1 MPRGPAMGALTLG
14 RAAFLLAVLG
24 LLLLPWHGLE
34 RGVAEVEGWPGGTA
48 APLVALLLTGA
59 RWWLWPVALLLAL
72 AVPPLLRGR
81 AEGAVLAL
89 AGAGIIVWVFLMG
102 EAIGLRG
109 LEWRWLAPILG
120 DPPPQPALGWGAL
133 VVLAGATGLLAA
145 GLAARGAF
153 GADAFIAFLVAGS
166 ALLLLVFVFWPLAT
180 ILTAAIYDG
189 DRIAPDALAA
199 RLTAP
204 EAWSLACV
212 TTHQGCGVVWNT
224 LLLATLTAVIST
236 AIGLFFALLAV
247 RGGLRRTA
255 PLFRALTILPLITPP
270 FVVAMA
276 LIVLF
281 GRTGIVTTFLWDW
294 FDIPR
299 SRWIYGLP
307 GVLLAQVL
315 AQAPIAFLLLDG
327 ALRAISPSLEEAAS
341 TMGARRF
348 KVFRTVTWPLLR
360 PALAAAFLLGFV
372 ESLADFGNPLV
383 LGGDFDVLSTR
394 IFFAIAGARHDPGR
408 AAALALLLLALTFG
422 AFALQALW
430 LGKRRYTTVT
440 GKGDSGLPAPLPRG
454 LKIACA
460 AVVWPWMAFTA
471 AVYGIILVGAFVHDI
486 GRGDMAFT
494 WRHIVTAF
502 ELEWLDGPVLR
513 GAAWDSLL
521 TTIQVAAL
529 AAPLTAALGIL
540 LAWLIARQTFKG
552 RRTLEFMTML
562 SFAIPGT
569 VVGVSYVMA
578 FNVPP
583 IELTG
588 TALILIICFVFRN
601 LPVGVRGGLAAL
613 SQIDRS
619 LDEASAT
626 MGAGAVD
633 TLRRVVL
640 PLMRPAIITALAYS
654 FVTAM
659 TAVSAVIFL
668 VSARYNLAT
677 VYIIGRVEAGEMA
690 LAIAYSTV
698 LILVMLTVVLGI
710 ERIVGRA
717 QLGRR
722 VEAEARLRPDASGPV
737 TAAPIRAG
745 A

>member
-1 MPRGPAMGALTLG
+1 MGATALG
-14 RAAFLLAVLG
+14 RAALACAALG

-34 RGVAEVEGWPGGTA
+34 GGLSDLGTWPGGAA
-48 APLVALLLTGA
+48 APLIALLLGGA
-59 RWWLWPVALLLAL
+59 RWWLWPVAILLILA
-72 AVPPLLRGR
+72 AVPLLRGR
-81 AEGAVLAL
+81 APAL
-89 AGAGIIVWVFLMG
+89 PLVVAGAGILLWVGLMG
-102 EAIGLRG
+102 RAIGLQG
-109 LEWRWLAPILG
+109 LELQWLAPLLG
-120 DPPPQPALGWGAL
+120 SPPAQPALGWGAL
-133 VVLAGATGLLAA
+133 LVLAGATGLLSA

-153 GADAFIAFLVAGS
+153 GADAFVAFLVTGS
-166 ALLLLVFVFWPLAT
+166 ALLLALFVFIPLVT
-180 ILTAAIYDG
+180 ILAAAAFEG
-189 DRIAPDALAA
+189 GRFAPDAMAA
-199 RLTAP
+199 RLAAP

-224 LLLATLTAVIST
+224 LLLASLTGVIST
-236 AIGLFFALLAV
+236 ALGLFFALLAV
-247 RGGLRRTA
+247 RGGVRAA
-255 PLFRALTILPLITPP
+255 PVFRAMTILPLITPP

-281 GRTGIVTTFLWDW
+281 GRTGIVTTALWDW

-307 GVLLAQVL
+307 GVLMAQVL
-315 AQAPIAFLLLDG
+315 AQAPVAFLLLDG
-327 ALRAISPSLEEAAS
+327 AMRAISPSLEEAAS

-348 KVFRTVTWPLLR
+348 AVFRTVTWPLLK

-408 AAALALLLLALTFG
+408 AAALAILLLALTFG

-430 LGKRRYTTVT
+430 LGRRRYTTVT
-440 GKGDSGLPAPLPRG
+440 GKGDSGIPAPLPRG
-454 LKIACA
+454 LKIGASL
-460 AVVWPWMAFTA
+460 VVWPWMVFTA
-471 AVYGIILVGAFVHDI
+471 LVYGIILVGGFVHDI
-486 GRGDMAFT
+486 GRGDLTFT
-494 WRHIVTAF
+494 WRHILTAF
-502 ELEWLDGPVLR
+502 EVEWQDGIALR
-513 GAAWDSLL
+513 GSAWDSLL
-521 TTIQVAAL
+521 TTVEVAAIS
-529 AAPLTAALGIL
+529 APITAGLGIL
-540 LAWLIARQTFKG
+540 LAWLIARQDFRG
-552 RRTLEFMTML
+552 RRTLEFVTML

-569 VVGVSYVMA
+569 VVGVAYVMA

-588 TALILIICFVFRN
+588 TALILILCFVFRN

-613 SQIDRS
+613 AQIDRS

-626 MGAGAVD
+626 MGAGALD

-640 PLMRPAIITALAYS
+640 PLLRPAIVTALAFS
-654 FVTAM
+654 FVHAM

-668 VSARYNLAT
+668 VSARHNLAT
-677 VYIIGRVEAGEMA
+677 VYIVGRVEAGEMA

-698 LILVMLTVVLGI
+698 LIVIMLAVVLGI
-710 ERIVGRA
+710 EKLVGRA
-717 QLGRR
+717 RIGRR
-722 VEAEARLRPDASGPV
+722 ATAETRMPNA
-737 TAAPIRAG
+737 AAPATPVRAG

>member
-1 MPRGPAMGALTLG
+1 VSPLTLG
-14 RAAFLLAVLG
+14 RAAILCAALG
-24 LLLLPWHGLE
+24 LVLLPWHGLE
-34 RGVAEVEGWPGGTA
+34 GGLLAASGWPGGPA
-48 APLVALLLTGA
+48 APLAVLLATGA
-59 RWWLWPVALLLAL
+59 RPWLWPVALLLVL
-72 AVPPLLRGR
+72 AAAVLLRGR
-81 AEGAVLAL
+81 APGGILAL
-89 AGAGIIVWVFLMG
+89 AGLCVLAWVFLTG
-102 EAIGLRG
+102 QAIGLDG
-109 LEWRWLAPILG
+109 LRWGWLAPLLG
-120 DPPPQPALGWGAL
+120 APPPQPALGWGAL
-133 VVLAGATGLLAA
+133 LVLVGAVGLLAA

-153 GADAFIAFLVAGS
+153 GADAFIAFLVTGS
-166 ALLLLVFVFWPLAT
+166 AALLLLFVFGPLAT
-180 ILTAAIYDG
+180 VLSAAVYDG
-189 DRIAPDALAA
+189 ERFAPEALAA

-224 LLLATLTAVIST
+224 TLLATLTGLIST
-236 AIGLFFALLAV
+236 ALGLFFALLAV
-247 RGGLRRTA
+247 RGGVRAA
-255 PLFRALTILPLITPP
+255 PLFRAMTILPLITPP

-281 GRTGIVTTFLWDW
+281 GRTGIVTAFLWEW

-327 ALRAISPSLEEAAS
+327 ALRAIAPSLEEAAS
-341 TMGARRF
+341 TMGAGRF
-348 KVFRTVTWPLLR
+348 RVFRTVTWPLLK

-430 LGKRRYTTVT
+430 LGRRRYTTVT

-454 LKIACA
+454 LRIGASL
-460 AVVWPWMAFTA
+460 VVWPWMAFTA
-471 AVYGIILVGAFVHDI
+471 VVYGIILVGGFVHDI
-486 GRGDMAFT
+486 GRGDMNFT
-494 WRHIVTAF
+494 WRHILTAF
-502 ELEWLDGPVLR
+502 EVEWREGPAFR
-513 GAAWDSLL
+513 GAAWDSLF
-521 TTIQVAAL
+521 TTIEVAAV
-529 AAPLTAALGIL
+529 AAPLTAGLGIL
-540 LAWLIARQTFKG
+540 LAWLIARQSFRG
-552 RRTLEFMTML
+552 RRTLEFATML

-583 IELTG
+583 VELTG
-588 TALILIICFVFRN
+588 TATILILCFVFRN

-613 SQIDRS
+613 AQIDRS

-626 MGAGAVD
+626 MGAGALD

-640 PLMRPAIITALAYS
+640 PLLRPAIVTALAFS
-654 FVTAM
+654 FVHAM

-668 VSARYNLAT
+668 VSARHNLAT
-677 VYIIGRVEAGEMA
+677 VYIVGRVEAGEMA

-698 LILVMLTVVLGI
+698 LIAIMLAVVLGI
-710 ERIVGRA
+710 ERLVGRA
-717 QLGRR
+717 RIGRR
-722 VEAEARLRPDASGPV
+722 PVAAPAPGGPV
-737 TAAPIRAG
+737 ATPVRAG

>member
-1 MPRGPAMGALTLG
+1 LGALSLG
-14 RAAFLLAVLG
+14 RAALLCAALG
-24 LLLLPWHGLE
+24 ALLLPWHGLE
-34 RGVAEVEGWPGGTA
+34 NGLADLRAWPGGAA
-48 APLVALLLTGA
+48 APLASLLLTGT

-72 AVPPLLRGR
+72 AALPLLRGR
-81 AEGAVLAL
+81 AAGGVLLL
-89 AGAGIIVWVFLMG
+89 AGAGVLAWVFLVG
-102 EAIGLRG
+102 HAIGLRG
-109 LEWRWLAPILG
+109 LQWEWLAPLLG
-120 DPPPQPALGWGAL
+120 AAAPQPALGWGAL
-133 VVLAGATGLLAA
+133 LVLAGATALFSA

-166 ALLLLVFVFWPLAT
+166 ALLLLVFVFAPLAT
-180 ILTAAIYDG
+180 MLGAAVVEDG
-189 DRIAPDALAA
+189 RFAPAALVT
-199 RLTAP
+199 RVTAP

-224 LLLATLTAVIST
+224 LLLATLTGVLST

-247 RGGLRRTA
+247 RGGMRAA
-255 PLFRALTILPLITPP
+255 PLFRAMTILPLITPP

-281 GRTGIVTTFLWDW
+281 GRTGIVTTALWDW

-307 GVLLAQVL
+307 GVLLAQLL

-327 ALRAISPSLEEAAS
+327 ALRAIAPSLEEAAS
-341 TMGARRF
+341 TMGARRMQ
-348 KVFRTVTWPLLR
+348 VFRTVTWPLLK

-440 GKGDSGLPAPLPRG
+440 GKGDSGIAAPLPKG
-454 LKIACA
+454 LALSA
-460 AVVWPWMAFTA
+460 GLVVWPWMAFTA
-471 AVYGIILVGAFVHDI
+471 AVYGIILVGGFVHDI
-486 GRGDMAFT
+486 GRGDLTFT
-494 WRHIVTAF
+494 WRHILTAF
-502 ELEWLDGPVLR
+502 SVEWQDGPAFR
-513 GAAWDSLL
+513 GAAWDSLF
-521 TTIQVAAL
+521 TTIEVAAI
-529 AAPLTAALGIL
+529 AAPLTAGLGIL
-540 LAWLIARQTFKG
+540 LAWLIARQSFTG
-552 RRTLEFMTML
+552 RRTLEFATML

-583 IELTG
+583 VELTG
-588 TALILIICFVFRN
+588 TAMILILCFVFRN

-613 SQIDRS
+613 AQIDKS

-626 MGAGAVD
+626 MGAGALD

-640 PLMRPAIITALAYS
+640 PLLRPAIVTALAFS
-654 FVTAM
+654 FVHAM

-668 VSARYNLAT
+668 VSAQHNLAT
-677 VYIIGRVEAGEMA
+677 VYIVGRVEAGEMA

-698 LILVMLTVVLGI
+698 LIFVMLAVVLGI
-710 ERIVGRA
+710 ERLVGRA
-717 QLGRR
+717 RLGRR
-722 VEAEARLRPDASGPV
+722 PG
-737 TAAPIRAG
+737 APMRAG

>member
-1 MPRGPAMGALTLG
+1 VGALG
-14 RAAFLLAVLG
+14 VARAALLCAALG
-24 LLLLPWHGLE
+24 LVLPWHGLE
-34 RGVAEVEGWPGGTA
+34 DGLAGLAAWPEGEA
-48 APLVALLLTGA
+48 APLPALLLGGA
-59 RWWLWPVALLLAL
+59 RWWLWPVVLLLAL
-72 AVPPLLRGR
+72 VAPGLIGRRVQARLL
-81 AEGAVLAL
+81 LL
-89 AGAGIIVWVFLMG
+89 AGAGILGLVFAMG

-109 LEWRWLAPILG
+109 LEWPFLAPLLG
-120 DPPPQPALGWGAL
+120 APPPQPALGWGAL
-133 VVLAGATGLLAA
+133 LVLGGATGLLSA

-153 GADAFIAFLVAGS
+153 RADAFIALLVVGS
-166 ALLLLVFVFWPLAT
+166 ALLLAVFVFAPLVT
-180 ILTAAIYDG
+180 ILTASLYEDH
-189 DRIAPDALAA
+189 RVSPAA
-199 RLTAP
+199 FIRRVTAP

-212 TTHQGCGVVWNT
+212 ATHEGCGVVWNT
-224 LLLATLTAVIST
+224 LLLATLTGIIST

-247 RGGLRRTA
+247 RGGVRAA
-255 PLFRALTILPLITPP
+255 PIFRAMTILPLITPP

-281 GRTGIVTTFLWDW
+281 GRTGIVTAFLWEW

-327 ALRAISPSLEEAAS
+327 ALRAISPSQEEAAS
-341 TMGARRF
+341 TMGATRF
-348 KVFRTVTWPLLR
+348 QIFRTVTWPLLK
-360 PALAAAFLLGFV
+360 PALAASALLAFV

-430 LGKRRYTTVT
+430 LGRRRYTTVT

-454 LKIACA
+454 LKLGASLVA
-460 AVVWPWMAFTA
+460 WPWIAFTA
-471 AVYGIILVGAFVHDI
+471 VVYAIILVGGFVHDI
-486 GRGDMAFT
+486 GRGEMTFT
-494 WRHIVTAF
+494 WRHIITAF
-502 ELEWLDGPVLR
+502 EIEMEGGLAFR
-513 GAAWDSLL
+513 GAAWDSLF
-521 TTIQVAAL
+521 TTIEVAAV
-529 AAPLTAALGIL
+529 AAPLTAGLGIL
-540 LAWLIARQTFKG
+540 LAWLIARQDFRG

-569 VVGVSYVMA
+569 VVGVAYVMS

-588 TALILIICFVFRN
+588 TALILVLCFVFRN
-601 LPVGVRGGLAAL
+601 LPVGVRGGIAAL
-613 SQIDRS
+613 AQIDRS

-626 MGAGAVD
+626 MGAGAFD

-640 PLMRPAIITALAYS
+640 PLLRPAIVTALAFS
-654 FVTAM
+654 FVHAM

-668 VSARYNLAT
+668 VSARHNLAT
-677 VYIIGRVEAGEMA
+677 VYIVGRVEAGEMA

-698 LILVMLTVVLGI
+698 LIVIMLAVVLGI
-710 ERIVGRA
+710 EKIVGRA
-717 QLGRR
+717 QIARR
-722 VEAEARLRPDASGPV
+722 A
-737 TAAPIRAG
+737 AAPAAAPVRAG

>member
-1 MPRGPAMGALTLG
+1 LGALSLARASLLCAALG
-14 RAAFLLAVLG
+14 
-24 LLLLPWHGLE
+24 LLLPWHGLE
-34 RGVAEVEGWPGGTA
+34 GGIAEFAGWPGGPA
-48 APLVALLLTGA
+48 APLPALLLTGA
-59 RWWLWPVALLLAL
+59 RWWLWPVPALLAIAALPVLGGRAPGGILAL
-72 AVPPLLRGR
+72 S
-81 AEGAVLAL
+81 
-89 AGAGIIVWVFLMG
+89 GAGILAWVFLMG

-109 LEWRWLAPILG
+109 LEWHWLAPLLG
-120 DPPPQPALGWGAL
+120 SPPPQPSLGWGAL
-133 VVLAGATGLLAA
+133 LVMAGAA
-145 GLAARGAF
+145 GLLSAGFAARGAF
-153 GADAFIAFLVAGS
+153 RADAFVALLVTGS
-166 ALLLLVFVFWPLAT
+166 ALLLLIFVFAPLVT
-180 ILTAAIYDG
+180 ILTAALYQDG
-189 DRIAPDALAA
+189 RIAPAALVA
-199 RLTAP
+199 RVTAP
-204 EAWSLACV
+204 EAWSLACLASRE
-212 TTHQGCGVVWNT
+212 GCGVVWNT
-224 LLLATLTAVIST
+224 LLLATLTATIST

-247 RGGLRRTA
+247 RGGVRAA
-255 PLFRALTILPLITPP
+255 PLFRAMTILPLITPP

-299 SRWIYGLP
+299 TRWIYGLP

-327 ALRAISPSLEEAAS
+327 ALRAISPSLEEASA

-348 KVFRTVTWPLLR
+348 TIFRTVTWPLLK

-430 LGKRRYTTVT
+430 LGRRRYTTVT
-440 GKGDSGLPAPLPRG
+440 GKGDSGLPAPLPKG
-454 LKIACA
+454 LKLGASL
-460 AVVWPWMAFTA
+460 VVWPWMIFTA
-471 AVYGIILVGAFVHDI
+471 LVYGIILVGGFVHDI
-486 GRGDMAFT
+486 GRGDMTFT
-494 WRHIVTAF
+494 WRHLVTAF
-502 ELEWLDGPVLR
+502 EVEWQGGPALR

-521 TTIQVAAL
+521 TTIEVAAV
-529 AAPLTAALGIL
+529 AAPLTAGLGVL
-540 LAWLIARQTFKG
+540 LAWLIARQDFRG
-552 RRTLEFMTML
+552 RRLLEFMTML

-569 VVGVSYVMA
+569 VVGVAYVMA

-583 IELTG
+583 LELTG
-588 TALILIICFVFRN
+588 TALILILCFVFRN
-601 LPVGVRGGLAAL
+601 LPVGVRGGIAAL
-613 SQIDRS
+613 AQIDRS

-626 MGAGAVD
+626 MGAGALD

-640 PLMRPAIITALAYS
+640 PLMRPAIITALAFS
-654 FVTAM
+654 FVHAM

-668 VSARYNLAT
+668 VSARHNLAT
-677 VYIIGRVEAGEMA
+677 VYIVGRVEAGEMA

-698 LILVMLTVVLGI
+698 LIVIMLAVVLGI
-710 ERIVGRA
+710 EKLVGRA
-717 QLGRR
+717 QIGRR
-722 VEAEARLRPDASGPV
+722 A
-737 TAAPIRAG
+737 AAPSPRGAPAAAPMRAG

>member
-1 MPRGPAMGALTLG
+1 LGALSLA
-14 RAAFLLAVLG
+14 RAALLCAALG
-24 LLLLPWHGLE
+24 LLLPWHGLE
-34 RGVAEVEGWPGGTA
+34 GGLAGFATWPGGEA
-48 APLVALLLTGA
+48 APLPALLLSGA
-59 RWWLWPVALLLAL
+59 RWWLWPVPALLVLAAL
-72 AVPPLLRGR
+72 PVLGGR
-81 AEGAVLAL
+81 ARGGTLLL
-89 AGAGIIVWVFLMG
+89 AGAGILAWVFLMG

-109 LEWRWLAPILG
+109 LEWQFLAPFLG
-120 DPPPQPALGWGAL
+120 EPPPQPALGWGAL
-133 VVLAGATGLLAA
+133 LVLVGATGLFAA

-153 GADAFIAFLVAGS
+153 RADAFIAFLVAGS
-166 ALLLLVFVFWPLAT
+166 GLLLFLFVFAPLTT
-180 ILTAAIYDG
+180 ILTAAVYEG
-189 DRIAPDALAA
+189 ETFAPGALVA
-199 RLTAP
+199 RVTAP
-204 EAWSLACV
+204 EAWSLACLA
-212 TTHQGCGVVWNT
+212 THEGCGVVWNT
-224 LLLATLTAVIST
+224 LLLATLTATLST

-247 RGGLRRTA
+247 RGGVRAA
-255 PLFRALTILPLITPP
+255 PVFRAMTILPLITPP

-315 AQAPIAFLLLDG
+315 AQAPIGFLLLDG
-327 ALRAISPSLEEAAS
+327 ALRAISPSLEEASA

-348 KVFRTVTWPLLR
+348 TIFRTVTWPLLK

-430 LGKRRYTTVT
+430 LGRRRYTTVT
-440 GKGDSGLPAPLPRG
+440 GKGDSGLPAPLPKG
-454 LKIACA
+454 LKLGASL
-460 AVVWPWMAFTA
+460 VVWPWMVFTA
-471 AVYGIILVGAFVHDI
+471 LVYGIILVGGFVHDI
-486 GRGDMAFT
+486 GRGDMSFT
-494 WRHIVTAF
+494 WRHLVTAF
-502 ELEWLDGPVLR
+502 EVEWQGGPALR
-513 GAAWDSLL
+513 GAAWDSLI
-521 TTIQVAAL
+521 TTVEVAAI
-529 AAPLTAALGIL
+529 AAPITAGLGVL
-540 LAWLIARQTFKG
+540 LAWLIARQDFRG
-552 RRTLEFMTML
+552 RRLLEFMTML

-588 TALILIICFVFRN
+588 TALILILCFVFRN
-601 LPVGVRGGLAAL
+601 LPVGVRGGIAAL
-613 SQIDRS
+613 AQIDKS

-626 MGAGAVD
+626 MGAGALD

-640 PLMRPAIITALAYS
+640 PLMRPAIITALAFS
-654 FVTAM
+654 FVHAM

-668 VSARYNLAT
+668 VSARHNLAT
-677 VYIIGRVEAGEMA
+677 VYIVGRVEAGEMA

-698 LILVMLTVVLGI
+698 LIVIMLAVVLGI
-710 ERIVGRA
+710 EKVVGRA
-717 QLGRR
+717 QIGRR
-722 VEAEARLRPDASGPV
+722 AGTSAAR
-737 TAAPIRAG
+737 AAPATAPVRAG

>member
-1 MPRGPAMGALTLG
+1 LGALSLG
-14 RAAFLLAVLG
+14 RAALLCAALG
-24 LLLLPWHGLE
+24 VLLLPWHGLE
-34 RGVAEVEGWPGGTA
+34 GGLVELAAWPGGAA
-48 APLVALLLTGA
+48 APLILLLLDGT
-59 RWWLWPVALLLAL
+59 RWWLWPVVVLLAAAAL
-72 AVPPLLRGR
+72 PLLRGR
-81 AEGAVLAL
+81 APARALIL
-89 AGAGIIVWVFLMG
+89 AGAGILVWVFALG
-102 EAIGLRG
+102 HAIGLRG
-109 LEWRWLAPILG
+109 LEWGWLAPLLG
-120 DPPPQPALGWGAL
+120 DAPPQPALGWGAL
-133 VVLAGATGLLAA
+133 LLVAGATGLLAA
-145 GLAARGAF
+145 GLATRGAF

-166 ALLLLVFVFWPLAT
+166 ALLLLLFVFAPLVT
-180 ILTAAIYDG
+180 ILTAAIYEG
-189 DRIAPDALAA
+189 ERFAPDALAA

-224 LLLATLTAVIST
+224 LLLATLTGVIST
-236 AIGLFFALLAV
+236 GIGLFFALLGV
-247 RGGLRRTA
+247 RGGVRAA
-255 PLFRALTILPLITPP
+255 PIFRAMSILPLITPP

-281 GRTGIVTTFLWDW
+281 GRTGIVTTALWEW

-315 AQAPIAFLLLDG
+315 AQAPIAFLLIEG
-327 ALRAISPSLEEAAS
+327 ALRSISPSLEEAAS

-348 KVFRTVTWPLLR
+348 TVFRTVTWPLLK

-430 LGKRRYTTVT
+430 LGRRRYTTVT

-454 LKIACA
+454 LKVA
-460 AVVWPWMAFTA
+460 ASIVVWPWMAFTA
-471 AVYGIILVGAFVHDI
+471 LVYGIILVGGFVHDI
-486 GRGDMAFT
+486 GRGDMSFT
-494 WRHIVTAF
+494 WRHIITAF
-502 ELEWLDGPVLR
+502 EVEWQDGMALR

-521 TTIQVAAL
+521 TTIQVAAV
-529 AAPLTAALGIL
+529 AAPFTAGLGIL
-540 LAWLIARQTFKG
+540 LAWLIARQDFRG
-552 RRTLEFMTML
+552 RRTLEFMTMI

-569 VVGVSYVMA
+569 VVGVSYVLA

-613 SQIDRS
+613 AQIDRS

-626 MGAGAVD
+626 MGAGAFD

-640 PLMRPAIITALAYS
+640 PLLRPAIVTALAYS
-654 FVTAM
+654 FVQAM

-668 VSARYNLAT
+668 VSARHNLAT
-677 VYIIGRVEAGEMA
+677 VYIVGRVEAGEMA

-698 LILVMLTVVLGI
+698 LIVIMLAVVLGI
-710 ERIVGRA
+710 ERLVGRA

-722 VEAEARLRPDASGPV
+722 VTATPAAVASPMDGPV
-737 TAAPIRAG
+737 RAG

>member
-1 MPRGPAMGALTLG
+1 MGALTAG
-14 RAAFLLAVLG
+14 RAALLCAALG

-34 RGVAEVEGWPGGTA
+34 GGLAALAAWPGGDA
-48 APLVALLLTGA
+48 APLILLLLGGA

-72 AVPPLLRGR
+72 AALPLLRGR
-81 AEGAVLAL
+81 AQGALLVL
-89 AGAGIIVWVFLMG
+89 AGAGILVWVLAMG
-102 EAIGLRG
+102 HAIGLRG
-109 LEWRWLAPILG
+109 LEWTWLAPLLG
-120 DPPPQPALGWGAL
+120 APPPQPSLGWGAL
-133 VVLAGATGLLAA
+133 LLLAGATGLLAA

-153 GADAFIAFLVAGS
+153 GADAFIAFLVTGS
-166 ALLLLVFVFWPLAT
+166 ALLLLLFVFGPLVN
-180 ILTAAIYDG
+180 ILTAAVYDG
-189 DRIAPDALAA
+189 DRFAPDALAA

-204 EAWSLACV
+204 EAWSLACLA
-212 TTHQGCGVVWNT
+212 THQGCGVVWNT
-224 LLLATLTAVIST
+224 LVLATLTGVIST
-236 AIGLFFALLAV
+236 ALGLFFALLAV
-247 RGGLRRTA
+247 RGGVRAA
-255 PLFRALTILPLITPP
+255 PVFRAMSILPLITPP

-281 GRTGIVTTFLWDW
+281 GRTGIVTTAMWEW

-315 AQAPIAFLLLDG
+315 AQAPIAFLLLEG
-327 ALRAISPSLEEAAS
+327 AMRAISPSLEEAAS

-348 KVFRTVTWPLLR
+348 TVFRTVTWPLLK

-430 LGKRRYTTVT
+430 LGRRRYTTVT

-454 LKIACA
+454 LKLGASL
-460 AVVWPWMAFTA
+460 VVWPWMAFTVL
-471 AVYGIILVGAFVHDI
+471 VYGVILVGGFVHDI
-486 GRGDMAFT
+486 GRGDMSFT
-494 WRHIVTAF
+494 WRHILTAF
-502 ELEWLDGPVLR
+502 EVEWQDGMALR
-513 GAAWDSLL
+513 GSAWDSLL
-521 TTIQVAAL
+521 TTIQVAAV
-529 AAPLTAALGIL
+529 AAPFTAGLGIL
-540 LAWLIARQTFKG
+540 LAWLIARQDFRG
-552 RRTLEFMTML
+552 RRTLEFMTMV

-588 TALILIICFVFRN
+588 TALILILCFVFRN

-613 SQIDRS
+613 AQIDRS

-626 MGAGAVD
+626 MGAGAFD

-640 PLMRPAIITALAYS
+640 PLLRPAIVTALAYS
-654 FVTAM
+654 FVQAM

-668 VSARYNLAT
+668 VSARHNLAT
-677 VYIIGRVEAGEMA
+677 VYIVGRVEAGEMA

-698 LILVMLTVVLGI
+698 LIVIMLAVVLGI
-710 ERIVGRA
+710 ERLVGRA
-717 QLGRR
+717 QVGRR
-722 VEAEARLRPDASGPV
+722 
-737 TAAPIRAG
+737 AAVPAPPGSAAVATPIRAG

>member
-1 MPRGPAMGALTLG
+1 MGALTLG
-14 RAAFLLAVLG
+14 RAALLCAAIGFLLA
-24 LLLLPWHGLE
+24 PWHGLE
-34 RGVAEVEGWPGGTA
+34 NGALAAWPRGA
-48 APLVALLLTGA
+48 ASPLVALLLDGS
-59 RWWLWPVALLLAL
+59 RWWLWPVALLLA
-72 AVPPLLRGR
+72 AVSPALLRGR
-81 AEGAVLAL
+81 APGLLLTV
-89 AGAGIIVWVFLMG
+89 AGAGVVAWIFLMG
-102 EAIGLRG
+102 HAIGLRG
-109 LEWRWLAPILG
+109 LAWEGLAPLLG
-120 DPPPQPALGWGAL
+120 APPAQPSLGWGAL
-133 VVLAGATGLLAA
+133 LVLAGGVALFSA
-145 GLAARGAF
+145 GLAARGSF
-153 GADAFIAFLVAGS
+153 GADAFVSFLVCGS
-166 ALLLLVFVFWPLAT
+166 AFLLLLFVFIPLVT
-180 ILTAAIYDG
+180 ILSAAIYEDG
-189 DRIAPDALAA
+189 RFAPEAMAA

-212 TTHQGCGVVWNT
+212 TTHAGCGVVWNT
-224 LLLATLTAVIST
+224 LLLATLTGVIST
-236 AIGLFFALLAV
+236 LLGLGFALLAV
-247 RGGLRRTA
+247 RGNVRGA
-255 PLFRALTILPLITPP
+255 VAFRAMTILPLITPP
-270 FVVAMA
+270 FVVSLA

-281 GRTGIVTTFLWDW
+281 GRTGIVTGFLWEH

-315 AQAPIAFLLLDG
+315 AQAPVAFMLLDG

-341 TMGARRF
+341 TMGAKRF
-348 KVFRTVTWPLLR
+348 KVFRSVTWPLLK

-440 GKGDSGLPAPLPRG
+440 GKGDSGLPAPLPKG
-454 LKIACA
+454 LKLGCSI
-460 AVVWPWMAFTA
+460 VVWPWMAFTA
-471 AVYGIILVGAFVHDI
+471 VVYGIILVGGFVRDI
-486 GRGDMAFT
+486 GRGDMEFT
-494 WRHIVTAF
+494 WRHFLTGF
-502 ELEWLDGPVLR
+502 EVEWHNGLDFR
-513 GAAWDSLL
+513 GSAWDSLF
-521 TTIQVAAL
+521 TTIEVAAI
-529 AAPLTAALGIL
+529 AAPLTAGLGIL
-540 LAWLIARQTFKG
+540 LAWLIARQSFKG
-552 RRTLEFMTML
+552 RGTLEFMTML

-583 IELTG
+583 VELTG

-613 SQIDRS
+613 AQIDKS

-626 MGAGAVD
+626 MGGGALS

-640 PLMRPAIITALAYS
+640 PLLRPAIVASLAFS
-654 FVTAM
+654 FVHAM

-668 VSARYNLAT
+668 VSAQHNLAT
-677 VYIIGRVEAGEMA
+677 VYIVGRVEAGEMA

-698 LILVMLTVVLGI
+698 LIVIMLAVVLGI
-710 ERIVGRA
+710 EKLVGRA
-717 QLGRR
+717 QIGRR
-722 VEAEARLRPDASGPV
+722 
-737 TAAPIRAG
+737 AATPTTMHAG

>member
-1 MPRGPAMGALTLG
+1 MSPLTLG
-14 RAAFLLAVLG
+14 RAAILCAALG

-34 RGVAEVEGWPGGTA
+34 GGLAEFSAWPGGTA
-48 APLVALLLTGA
+48 APLAALLATGA
-59 RWWLWPVALLLAL
+59 RPWLWPVALLLGAA
-72 AVPPLLRGR
+72 AVTLLRGR
-81 AEGAVLAL
+81 ASGGVLIVV
-89 AGAGIIVWVFLMG
+89 GAGVFAWVFLMG
-102 EAIGLRG
+102 SAIGLQG
-109 LEWRWLAPILG
+109 LRWAWLAPLLG
-120 DPPPQPALGWGAL
+120 APPPQPALGWGAL
-133 VVLAGATGLLAA
+133 LVLAGAVGLLAA

-166 ALLLLVFVFWPLAT
+166 AALLILFVFGPLAT
-180 ILTAAIYDG
+180 ILSAAVYDG
-189 DRIAPDALAA
+189 DRFAPEALAA
-199 RLTAP
+199 RLAAP

-212 TTHQGCGVVWNT
+212 TSHGGCGVVWNT
-224 LLLATLTAVIST
+224 TLLASLTGVIST
-236 AIGLFFALLAV
+236 GLGLFFALLAV
-247 RGGLRRTA
+247 RGGVRAA
-255 PLFRALTILPLITPP
+255 PLFRAMSILPLITPP

-281 GRTGIVTTFLWDW
+281 GRTGIVTAFLWDW

-315 AQAPIAFLLLDG
+315 AQAPIAFLLLEG
-327 ALRAISPSLEEAAS
+327 ALRAIAPSLEEAAS
-341 TMGARRF
+341 TMGAGRF
-348 KVFRTVTWPLLR
+348 RVFRTVTWPLLK

-408 AAALALLLLALTFG
+408 AAALAMLLLALTFG

-430 LGKRRYTTVT
+430 LGRRRYTTVT

-454 LKIACA
+454 LKLGASLI
-460 AVVWPWMAFTA
+460 VWPWMAFTA
-471 AVYGIILVGAFVHDI
+471 LVYGIILVGGFVHDI
-486 GRGDMAFT
+486 GRGDMSFT
-494 WRHIVTAF
+494 WRHILTAF
-502 ELEWLDGPVLR
+502 EVEMAGGLAFR
-513 GAAWDSLL
+513 GSAWDSLF
-521 TTIQVAAL
+521 TTVQVAAV
-529 AAPLTAALGIL
+529 AAPLTAGLGIL
-540 LAWLIARQTFKG
+540 LAWLIARQSFRG
-552 RRTLEFMTML
+552 RRTLEFATML

-583 IELTG
+583 VELTG
-588 TALILIICFVFRN
+588 TAVILILCFVFRN

-613 SQIDRS
+613 AQIDKS

-626 MGAGAVD
+626 MGAGALD

-640 PLMRPAIITALAYS
+640 PLLRPAIVTALAFS
-654 FVTAM
+654 FVHAM

-668 VSARYNLAT
+668 VSARHNLAT
-677 VYIIGRVEAGEMA
+677 VYIVGRVEAGEMA

-698 LILVMLTVVLGI
+698 LIVIMLAVVLGI
-710 ERIVGRA
+710 ERLVGRA
-717 QLGRR
+717 RIGRR
-722 VEAEARLRPDASGPV
+722 AIATPAAAGPV
-737 TAAPIRAG
+737 ATPMRAG

>member
-1 MPRGPAMGALTLG
+1 MGALTLG
-14 RAAFLLAVLG
+14 RAALLCAAIGFLLA
-24 LLLLPWHGLE
+24 PWHGLE
-34 RGVAEVEGWPGGTA
+34 NGLAAMAAWPRGEA
-48 APLVALLLTGA
+48 APLAALLLDGS
-59 RWWLWPVALLLAL
+59 RWWLWPVALLLA
-72 AVPPLLRGR
+72 AVAPALLRGR
-81 AEGAVLAL
+81 APGLLLMV
-89 AGAGIIVWVFLMG
+89 AGAGIVAWVFLMG
-102 EAIGLRG
+102 HAIGLNG
-109 LEWRWLAPILG
+109 LAWQGLAPLLG
-120 DPPPQPALGWGAL
+120 APPAQPSLGWGAL
-133 VVLAGATGLLAA
+133 LVLAGGVAFFSA
-145 GLAARGAF
+145 GLAARGSF
-153 GADAFIAFLVAGS
+153 GADAFVSFLVCGS
-166 ALLLLVFVFWPLAT
+166 AFLLLLFVFVPLVT
-180 ILTAAIYDG
+180 ILSAAIYEDG
-189 DRIAPDALAA
+189 RFAPEAMAA

-212 TTHQGCGVVWNT
+212 TTHAGCGVVWNT
-224 LLLATLTAVIST
+224 LLLATLTGVIST
-236 AIGLFFALLAV
+236 LLGLGFALLSV
-247 RGGLRRTA
+247 RGNVRGA
-255 PLFRALTILPLITPP
+255 VAFRAMTILPLITPP
-270 FVVAMA
+270 FVVSLA

-281 GRTGIVTTFLWDW
+281 GRTGIVTAFLWEN

-307 GVLLAQVL
+307 GVLMAQVL
-315 AQAPIAFLLLDG
+315 AQAPVAFMLLDG

-341 TMGARRF
+341 TMGAKRF
-348 KVFRTVTWPLLR
+348 KVFRSVTWPLLK

-440 GKGDSGLPAPLPRG
+440 GKGDSGLPAPLPKG
-454 LKIACA
+454 LKLACSV
-460 AVVWPWMAFTA
+460 VVWPWMLFTA
-471 AVYGIILVGAFVHDI
+471 VVYGIILVGGFVRDI
-486 GRGDMAFT
+486 GRGDMSFT
-494 WRHIVTAF
+494 WRHFLTGF
-502 ELEWLDGPVLR
+502 EVEWHNGLDFR
-513 GAAWDSLL
+513 GSAWDSLF
-521 TTIQVAAL
+521 TTIEVAAI
-529 AAPLTAALGIL
+529 AAPLTAGLGIL
-540 LAWLIARQTFKG
+540 LAWLIARQSFKG
-552 RRTLEFMTML
+552 RGTLEFMTML

-583 IELTG
+583 VELTG

-613 SQIDRS
+613 AQIDKS

-626 MGAGAVD
+626 MGGGALS

-640 PLMRPAIITALAYS
+640 PLLRPAIVASLAFS
-654 FVTAM
+654 FVHAM

-668 VSARYNLAT
+668 VSAQHNLAT
-677 VYIIGRVEAGEMA
+677 VYIVGRVEAGEMA

-698 LILVMLTVVLGI
+698 LIVIMLAVVLGI
-710 ERIVGRA
+710 EKLVGRA
-717 QLGRR
+717 QIGRR
-722 VEAEARLRPDASGPV
+722 
-737 TAAPIRAG
+737 AATPTTMHAG

>member
-1 MPRGPAMGALTLG
+1 MGALSLG
-14 RAAFLLAVLG
+14 RAALLCAALG
-24 LLLLPWHGLE
+24 ILLLPWHGLE
-34 RGVAEVEGWPGGTA
+34 GGFAELAAWPGGTA
-48 APLVALLLTGA
+48 APLVALLAAGA
-59 RWWLWPVALLLAL
+59 RWWLWPLPLFLLLA
-72 AVPPLLRGR
+72 AMPLLRGR
-81 AEGAVLAL
+81 AAGGWLVA
-89 AGAGIIVWVFLMG
+89 AGAGAIVWTLATG
-102 EAIGLRG
+102 LAIGLRG
-109 LEWRWLAPILG
+109 LEWQWLAPLFG
-120 DPPPQPALGWGAL
+120 APPPQAAFGWGAL
-133 VVLAGATGLLAA
+133 ALLAGAIGLFAA

-153 GADAFIAFLVAGS
+153 GADAFVAFLVTGS
-166 ALLLLVFVFWPLAT
+166 AFLLLLFVFAPLAT
-180 ILTAAIYDG
+180 ILSAAIYEG
-189 DRIAPDALAA
+189 ERFAPDALVA
-199 RLTAP
+199 RLAAP
-204 EAWSLACV
+204 EAWSLACLAA
-212 TTHQGCGVVWNT
+212 HEGCGVVWNT
-224 LLLATLTAVIST
+224 LLLATLTAVLST

-247 RGGLRRTA
+247 RGGVRAA
-255 PLFRALTILPLITPP
+255 PLFRAMTILPLITPP

-348 KVFRTVTWPLLR
+348 AVFRSVTWPLLK

-394 IFFAIAGARHDPGR
+394 VFFAIAGARHDPGR

-422 AFALQALW
+422 AFALQAWW
-430 LGKRRYTTVT
+430 LGRRRYTTVT
-440 GKGDSGLPAPLPRG
+440 GKGDSGIAAPLPRG
-454 LKIACA
+454 LKLTCSV
-460 AVVWPWMAFTA
+460 VVWPWMVFTA
-471 AVYGIILVGAFVHDI
+471 AVYGIILVGGFVHDI
-486 GRGDMAFT
+486 GRGDMSFT
-494 WRHIVTAF
+494 WRHILTAF
-502 ELEWLDGPVLR
+502 EVEWREGLALR
-513 GAAWDSLL
+513 GSAWDSLL
-521 TTIQVAAL
+521 TTIQVAAVS
-529 AAPLTAALGIL
+529 APLTAGLGVL
-540 LAWLIARQTFKG
+540 LAWLIARQDFRG
-552 RRTLEFMTML
+552 RKTLEFMTML

-569 VVGVSYVMA
+569 VVGVAYVMA

-583 IELTG
+583 LELTG
-588 TALILIICFVFRN
+588 TALILVLCFVFRN

-613 SQIDRS
+613 AQIDRS

-640 PLMRPAIITALAYS
+640 PLMRPAIITALAFS
-654 FVTAM
+654 FVHAM

-668 VSARYNLAT
+668 VSARHNLAT
-677 VYIIGRVEAGEMA
+677 VYIVGRVEAGEMA

-698 LILVMLTVVLGI
+698 LIFIMLAVVLLI
-710 ERIVGRA
+710 EKAVGRA
-717 QLGRR
+717 RIGRG
-722 VEAEARLRPDASGPV
+722 AAPAAGPV
-737 TAAPIRAG
+737 RAG

>member
-1 MPRGPAMGALTLG
+1 MALLCAT
-14 RAAFLLAVLG
+14 LG
-24 LLLLPWHGLE
+24 LLLLPWHGLQD
-34 RGVAEVEGWPGGTA
+34 GLAELSAWPGGTA
-48 APLVALLLTGA
+48 APLLALLVTGA

-72 AVPPLLRGR
+72 AALPLLRGR
-81 AEGAVLAL
+81 APGTLL
-89 AGAGIIVWVFLMG
+89 SPAGAGIIVWTSAMG

-109 LEWRWLAPILG
+109 LEWQWLAPLLG
-120 DPPPQPALGWGAL
+120 APPPQPSLGWGAL
-133 VVLAGATGLLAA
+133 FVLIGATGLLAA

-166 ALLLLVFVFWPLAT
+166 AFLLLVFVFAPLTT
-180 ILTAAIYDG
+180 ILVAAIYDG
-189 DRIAPDALAA
+189 SRFAPDALAT

-204 EAWSLACV
+204 EAWSLACMAS
-212 TTHQGCGVVWNT
+212 HQGCGVVWNT

-247 RGGLRRTA
+247 RGGVRAA
-255 PLFRALTILPLITPP
+255 PLFRAMTILPLITPP

-281 GRTGIVTTFLWDW
+281 GRTGMVTTALWEW

-327 ALRAISPSLEEAAS
+327 ALRAISPSLEEAAA

-348 KVFRTVTWPLLR
+348 RVFRSITWPLLK

-408 AAALALLLLALTFG
+408 AAALALLLLALTLG

-430 LGKRRYTTVT
+430 LGRRRYTTMT
-440 GKGDSGLPAPLPRG
+440 GKGDSGLPAPLPAG
-454 LKIACA
+454 LRLTCSM
-460 AVVWPWMAFTA
+460 VVWPWMLFTV
-471 AVYGIILVGAFVHDI
+471 AVYGVILVGGFVHDV
-486 GRGDMAFT
+486 GRGDMSFT
-494 WRHIVTAF
+494 WRHILTAF
-502 ELEWLDGPVLR
+502 EVEWMDGIALR
-513 GAAWDSLL
+513 GSAWDSLL

-529 AAPLTAALGIL
+529 AAPFTAGLGIL
-540 LAWLIARQTFKG
+540 LAWLISRQDFRG
-552 RRTLEFMTML
+552 RRVLEFMTML

-588 TALILIICFVFRN
+588 TALILILCFVFRN

-613 SQIDRS
+613 AQIDRS

-633 TLRRVVL
+633 TLRRVIL
-640 PLMRPAIITALAYS
+640 PLMRPAIIAALAYS
-654 FVTAM
+654 FVQAM

-668 VSARYNLAT
+668 VSARHNLAT
-677 VYIIGRVEAGEMA
+677 VYIVGRVEAGEMA

-698 LILVMLTVVLGI
+698 LIFIMLFVVLGI
-710 ERIVGRA
+710 EKLVGRA
-717 QLGRR
+717 RIGRR
-722 VEAEARLRPDASGPV
+722 ATQEGRLAGGITPGAP
-737 TAAPIRAG
+737 TAPMRAG

>member
-1 MPRGPAMGALTLG
+1 MGALTLG
-14 RAAFLLAVLG
+14 RAALFCAAIGFLLA
-24 LLLLPWHGLE
+24 PWHGLE
-34 RGVAEVEGWPGGTA
+34 NGLAAMAAWPRGEAS
-48 APLVALLLTGA
+48 PLAALLLDGT
-59 RWWLWPVALLLAL
+59 RWWLWPVALLLA
-72 AVPPLLRGR
+72 AVTPALLGR
-81 AEGAVLAL
+81 RAPGLL
-89 AGAGIIVWVFLMG
+89 LMIAGAGIVAWVFLMG
-102 EAIGLRG
+102 HAIGLNG
-109 LEWRWLAPILG
+109 LAWPALAPLLG
-120 DPPPQPALGWGAL
+120 APPAQPSLGWGAL
-133 VVLAGATGLLAA
+133 LVLAGGVALFSA
-145 GLAARGAF
+145 GLAARGSF
-153 GADAFIAFLVAGS
+153 GADAFVSFLVCGS
-166 ALLLLVFVFWPLAT
+166 AFLLLLFVFIPLVT
-180 ILTAAIYDG
+180 ILSAAIYEDG
-189 DRIAPDALAA
+189 HFTPAALAT

-212 TTHQGCGVVWNT
+212 TTQAGCGVVWNT
-224 LLLATLTAVIST
+224 LLLATLTGVIST
-236 AIGLFFALLAV
+236 LLGLGFALLSV
-247 RGGLRRTA
+247 RGNVRGA
-255 PLFRALTILPLITPP
+255 IAFRAMTILPLITPP
-270 FVVAMA
+270 FVVSLA

-281 GRTGIVTTFLWDW
+281 GRTGIVTAFLWEN

-307 GVLLAQVL
+307 GVLMAQVL
-315 AQAPIAFLLLDG
+315 AQAPVAFMLLDG

-341 TMGARRF
+341 TMGAKRF
-348 KVFRTVTWPLLR
+348 KVFRSVTWPLLK

-440 GKGDSGLPAPLPRG
+440 GKGDSGLPAPLPKG
-454 LKIACA
+454 LKLGCSI
-460 AVVWPWMAFTA
+460 VVWPWMAFTA
-471 AVYGIILVGAFVHDI
+471 VVYGIILVGGFVRDI
-486 GRGDMAFT
+486 GRGDMTFT
-494 WRHIVTAF
+494 WRHFLTGF
-502 ELEWLDGPVLR
+502 EVEWHNGVDFR
-513 GAAWDSLL
+513 GSAWDSLF
-521 TTIQVAAL
+521 TTIEVAAI
-529 AAPLTAALGIL
+529 AAPLTAGLGIL
-540 LAWLIARQTFKG
+540 LAWLIARQSFKG
-552 RRTLEFMTML
+552 RGTLEFMTML

-583 IELTG
+583 VELTG

-613 SQIDRS
+613 AQIDKS

-626 MGAGAVD
+626 MGGGALS

-640 PLMRPAIITALAYS
+640 PLLRPAIVASLAFS
-654 FVTAM
+654 FVHAM

-668 VSARYNLAT
+668 VSAQHNLAT
-677 VYIIGRVEAGEMA
+677 VYIVGRVEAGEMA

-698 LILVMLTVVLGI
+698 LIVIMLVVVLGI
-710 ERIVGRA
+710 EKLVGRA
-717 QLGRR
+717 QIGRR
-722 VEAEARLRPDASGPV
+722 
-737 TAAPIRAG
+737 AATPTTMHAG

>member
-1 MPRGPAMGALTLG
+1 MGALTLG
-14 RAAFLLAVLG
+14 RAALICAAIG
-24 LLLLPWHGLE
+24 LLLAPWHGLE
-34 RGVAEVEGWPGGTA
+34 NGLAAMAAWPRGEAS
-48 APLVALLLTGA
+48 PLLALLLDGS
-59 RWWLWPVALLLAL
+59 RWWLWPVALLLA
-72 AVPPLLRGR
+72 AVAPALLRGR
-81 AEGAVLAL
+81 APGLLMMV
-89 AGAGIIVWVFLMG
+89 AGAGIVAWVFLMG
-102 EAIGLRG
+102 HAIGLNG
-109 LEWRWLAPILG
+109 LAWKGLAPLLG
-120 DPPPQPALGWGAL
+120 APPPQPSLGWGAL
-133 VVLAGATGLLAA
+133 LVLAGGVALFSA
-145 GLAARGAF
+145 GLAARGSF
-153 GADAFIAFLVAGS
+153 GADSFVSFLVCGSAFL
-166 ALLLLVFVFWPLAT
+166 LMLFVFVPLVT
-180 ILTAAIYDG
+180 ILSAAIYEG
-189 DRIAPDALAA
+189 DRFAPDALAA

-212 TTHQGCGVVWNT
+212 TTHAGCGVVWNT
-224 LLLATLTAVIST
+224 LLLATLTGVIST
-236 AIGLFFALLAV
+236 LLGLGFALLAV
-247 RGGLRRTA
+247 RGNVRGA
-255 PLFRALTILPLITPP
+255 VAFRAMTILPLITPP
-270 FVVAMA
+270 FVVSLA

-281 GRTGIVTTFLWDW
+281 GRTGIVTGFLWEN

-315 AQAPIAFLLLDG
+315 AQAPVAFMLLDG

-348 KVFRTVTWPLLR
+348 KVFRSVTWPLLK

-422 AFALQALW
+422 AFAFQAWW

-440 GKGDSGLPAPLPRG
+440 GKGDSGLPAPLPKG
-454 LKIACA
+454 LKLGCSI
-460 AVVWPWMAFTA
+460 VVWPWMAFTA
-471 AVYGIILVGAFVHDI
+471 VVYGIILVGGFVRDI
-486 GRGDMAFT
+486 GRGDMTFT
-494 WRHIVTAF
+494 WRHFLTGF
-502 ELEWLDGPVLR
+502 EVEWHNGVDFR
-513 GAAWDSLL
+513 GSAWDSLF
-521 TTIQVAAL
+521 TTIEVAAI
-529 AAPLTAALGIL
+529 AAPLTAGLGIL
-540 LAWLIARQTFKG
+540 LAWLIARQSFKG
-552 RRTLEFMTML
+552 RGTLEFMTML

-583 IELTG
+583 VELTG

-613 SQIDRS
+613 AQIDKS

-626 MGAGAVD
+626 MGGGALS

-640 PLMRPAIITALAYS
+640 PLLRPAIVASLAFS
-654 FVTAM
+654 FVHAM

-668 VSARYNLAT
+668 VSAQHNLAT
-677 VYIIGRVEAGEMA
+677 VYIVGRVEAGEMA

-698 LILVMLTVVLGI
+698 LIVIMLVVVLGI
-710 ERIVGRA
+710 EKLVGRA
-717 QLGRR
+717 QIGRR
-722 VEAEARLRPDASGPV
+722 
-737 TAAPIRAG
+737 AATPTTMHAG

>member
-1 MPRGPAMGALTLG
+1 MGALAAG
-14 RAAFLLAVLG
+14 RAALICATLG

-34 RGVAEVEGWPGGTA
+34 RGLAELSAWPGGTA
-48 APLVALLLTGA
+48 APLVSLLLGGT
-59 RWWLWPVALLLAL
+59 RWWLWPVVPLLLLA
-72 AVPPLLRGR
+72 AVPLLRGR
-81 AEGAVLAL
+81 AAGLPMVI
-89 AGAGIIVWVFLMG
+89 AGAGILAWTFAMG
-102 EAIGLRG
+102 QAIGLRG
-109 LEWRWLAPILG
+109 LEWEFLAPLLG
-120 DPPPQPALGWGAL
+120 APPAQPALGWGAL

-145 GLAARGAF
+145 GFAARGAF
-153 GADAFIAFLVAGS
+153 GADAFIAFLVTAI
-166 ALLLLVFVFWPLAT
+166 ALLLLLFVFLPLAT

-189 DRIAPDALAA
+189 DRFAPDALAA

-224 LLLATLTAVIST
+224 LLLASLTGVIST
-236 AIGLFFALLAV
+236 GIGLFFALLAV
-247 RGGLRRTA
+247 RGGVRAA
-255 PLFRALTILPLITPP
+255 PVFRAMSILPLITPP

-281 GRTGIVTTFLWDW
+281 GRTGIVTTAMWEW

-327 ALRAISPSLEEAAS
+327 ALRAISPSLEEASA
-341 TMGARRF
+341 TMGARRM
-348 KVFRTVTWPLLR
+348 KVFRTVTWPLLK
-360 PALAAAFLLGFV
+360 PALAASMLLAFV
-372 ESLADFGNPLV
+372 ESIADFGNPLV

-422 AFALQALW
+422 AFALQAWW
-430 LGKRRYTTVT
+430 LGKRRYTTMT

-454 LKIACA
+454 LKLGASL
-460 AVVWPWMAFTA
+460 VVWPWMAFTVL
-471 AVYGIILVGAFVHDI
+471 VYGIILIGGFVHDI
-486 GRGDMAFT
+486 GRGDLSFT
-494 WRHIVTAF
+494 WRHILTAF
-502 ELEWLDGPVLR
+502 EVEMDGGLAFR
-513 GAAWDSLL
+513 GAAWDSLF
-521 TTIQVAAL
+521 TTVQVAAL
-529 AAPLTAALGIL
+529 AAPVTAGLGIL
-540 LAWLIARQTFKG
+540 LAWLIARQDFRG
-552 RRTLEFMTML
+552 RRLLEFMTML

-588 TALILIICFVFRN
+588 TALILILCFVFRN

-613 SQIDRS
+613 AQIDRS

-626 MGAGAVD
+626 MGASAFD

-640 PLMRPAIITALAYS
+640 PLLRPAIVTALAYS

-659 TAVSAVIFL
+659 TAISAVIFL
-668 VSARYNLAT
+668 VSAQHNLAT
-677 VYIIGRVEAGEMA
+677 VYIVGRVEAGEMA

-698 LILVMLTVVLGI
+698 LILVMLAVILGI
-710 ERIVGRA
+710 ERVVGRA
-717 QLGRR
+717 QIGRR
-722 VEAEARLRPDASGPV
+722 TPAAV